1 MIYAIDG
8 HVHRHAVEEMLL
20 HLLPSQLVTE
30 GQEDAADAF
39 CESQLES
46 QDGAMTVR
54 ARVRIDGVTHKSLRS
69 GNGKGLTALEQRR
82 LETELIQLSIYDAV
96 VPFLQTPPVWGS
108 LTGVRPAK
116 LARGMMERGMT
127 NAQVAQRL
135 REHFFVSTERAA
147 LTVRAAAV
155 ARNCKEQLQPRE
167 VSLYI
172 GIPFC
177 PSRCRYCSFVSADIG
192 KSAALIPPYLDAL
205 CDEIRMTGALLAEGH
220 YRVSSIYIGG
230 GTPTTLT
237 AEQLTRLMNTL
248 STAVNLEGLLEYTV
262 EAGRPDT
269 ITRDKLLA
277 VQAGGAT
284 RISINPQ
291 TMNDAVLAEIGRQ
304 HSAAQVLECFALAR
318 EVGFSNIN
326 MDTIVGLSGDTPNSF
341 AHTMEVLTDLRPENI
356 TVHALAI
363 KRGADLTDK
372 TKNLQQYAMVS
383 EMLEYANA
391 RLNQTGYAPYYLYRQ
406 KFSAGGFE
414 NVGWCQ
420 PNTESLYNVY
430 MMEELQTIV
439 SMGAGA
445 VSKWVEPK
453 TGKIV
458 RYANPKYPLEYL
470 SASSRIEE
478 QRRKLLQ
485 HAEALSF

>member
-8 HVHRHAVEEMLL
+8 HSYRHAVEEMLL
-20 HLLPSQLVTE
+20 HLLPSQTVTE
-30 GQEDAADAF
+30 GVQDAAEGF
-39 CESQLES
+39 CESRLE
-46 QDGAMTVR
+46 QIGGEIAVCAHVFMDGTAKESVRKGTV
-54 ARVRIDGVTHKSLRS
+54 AE
-69 GNGKGLTALEQRR
+69 LTALEQRR
-82 LETELIQLSIYDAV
+82 LETELIQLTIYDAV
-96 VPFLQTPPVWGS
+96 VAFLQMPPVWGS

-135 REHFFVSTERAA
+135 REHFFVSNERAA

-155 ARNCKEQLQPRE
+155 ARKCKENLQPRD

-177 PSRCRYCSFVSADIG
+177 PSRCQYCSFVSADIG

-205 CDEIRMTGALLAEGH
+205 CEEIQMTGALLAEGNYH
-220 YRVSSIYIGG
+220 ISSIYIGG

-237 AEQLTRLMNTL
+237 AEQLTKLMDTL
-248 STAVNLEGLLEYTV
+248 RICVDFAGEYTV

-269 ITRDKLLA
+269 ITREKLVA
-277 VQAGGAT
+277 IQAGGAT

-304 HSAAQVLECFALAR
+304 HSAAQVLEAFALAR

-326 MDTIVGLSGDTPNSF
+326 MDTIVGLRGDTVESF
-341 AHTMEVLTDLRPENI
+341 AHTMDVLTDLRPENI

-372 TKNLQQYAMVS
+372 TKNLQQHATVSAM
-383 EMLEYANA
+383 LDDANR
-391 RLNQTGYAPYYLYRQ
+391 RLTQTGYAPYYLYRQ

-445 VSKWVEPK
+445 VSKRVEPE

-458 RYANPKYPLEYL
+458 RFANPKYPLEYL
-470 SASSRIEE
+470 GMHSRIEE

-485 HAEALSF
+485 HTAAALGR